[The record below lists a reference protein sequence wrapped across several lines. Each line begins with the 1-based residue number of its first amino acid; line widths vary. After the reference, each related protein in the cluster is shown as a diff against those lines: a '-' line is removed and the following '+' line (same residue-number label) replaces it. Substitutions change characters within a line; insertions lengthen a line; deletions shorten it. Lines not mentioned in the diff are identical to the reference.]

1 MFSRFDL
8 SDLTNREQERVEW
21 SEGRAPYGCANP
33 GDRLPRCGQDR
44 STDLLYW
51 SIFDLISRQG
61 DESRPNVDE
70 LDRNIVQLLQDDAT
84 LSVREIGEA
93 VGLSATPCWRRI
105 RNLEE
110 RGVLTKRVTLV
121 DPAKINLGVSALVF
135 IRTNEHNK
143 LWLQKFVD
151 GVSDIPEIIEAYRT
165 SGEVDYVLK
174 VLVPD
179 LAAFDDFYKRLID
192 KVELYDVRST
202 FILEAVKHS
211 TSLPLDYV

>member
-1 MFSRFDL
+1 M
-8 SDLTNREQERVEW
+8 
-21 SEGRAPYGCANP
+21 
-33 GDRLPRCGQDR
+33 
-44 STDLLYW
+44 
-51 SIFDLISRQG
+51 
-61 DESRPNVDE
+61 DE
-70 LDRNIVQLLQDDAT
+70 LDQKIVQLLQDDAT
-84 LSVREIGEA
+84 LSVREIGET

-143 LWLQKFVD
+143 VWLQKFVD
-151 GVSDIPEIIEAYRT
+151 GVSGIPEIIEAYRT

>member
-1 MFSRFDL
+1 M
-8 SDLTNREQERVEW
+8 
-21 SEGRAPYGCANP
+21 
-33 GDRLPRCGQDR
+33 
-44 STDLLYW
+44 
-51 SIFDLISRQG
+51 
-61 DESRPNVDE
+61 DE
-70 LDRNIVQLLQDDAT
+70 LDRKIVQLLQDDAT
-84 LSVREIGEA
+84 LSVREIGES

-143 LWLQKFVD
+143 VWLQKFVD
-151 GVSDIPEIIEAYRT
+151 GVSGIPEIIEAYRT

>member
-1 MFSRFDL
+1 M
-8 SDLTNREQERVEW
+8 
-21 SEGRAPYGCANP
+21 
-33 GDRLPRCGQDR
+33 
-44 STDLLYW
+44 
-51 SIFDLISRQG
+51 
-61 DESRPNVDE
+61 DE
-70 LDRNIVQLLQDDAT
+70 LDRKIVQLLQDDAT
-84 LSVREIGEA
+84 LSVREIGES

-143 LWLQKFVD
+143 AWLQKFVD

>member
-1 MFSRFDL
+1 MD
-8 SDLTNREQERVEW
+8 D
-21 SEGRAPYGCANP
+21 
-33 GDRLPRCGQDR
+33 
-44 STDLLYW
+44 
-51 SIFDLISRQG
+51 
-61 DESRPNVDE
+61 
-70 LDRNIVQLLQDDAT
+70 LDRKIVQLLQDDAT

>member
-1 MFSRFDL
+1 M
-8 SDLTNREQERVEW
+8 QK
-21 SEGRAPYGCANP
+21 
-33 GDRLPRCGQDR
+33 
-44 STDLLYW
+44 
-51 SIFDLISRQG
+51 
-61 DESRPNVDE
+61 VDE
-70 LDRNIVQLLQDDAT
+70 LDRKIVQLLQDDAT
-84 LSVREIGEA
+84 LSVREIGES

-202 FILEAVKHS
+202 LILEAVKHS

>member
-1 MFSRFDL
+1 
-8 SDLTNREQERVEW
+8 
-21 SEGRAPYGCANP
+21 
-33 GDRLPRCGQDR
+33 
-44 STDLLYW
+44 
-51 SIFDLISRQG
+51 
-61 DESRPNVDE
+61 VDE
-70 LDRNIVQLLQDDAT
+70 LDRKIVQLLQDDAT
-84 LSVREIGEA
+84 LSVREIGES

-105 RNLEE
+105 RNLED

-143 LWLQKFVD
+143 VWLQKFVD
-151 GVSDIPEIIEAYRT
+151 GVADIPEIIEAYRT

>member
-1 MFSRFDL
+1 MD
-8 SDLTNREQERVEW
+8 D
-21 SEGRAPYGCANP
+21 
-33 GDRLPRCGQDR
+33 
-44 STDLLYW
+44 
-51 SIFDLISRQG
+51 
-61 DESRPNVDE
+61 
-70 LDRNIVQLLQDDAT
+70 LDRKIIELLQEDAT
-84 LSVREIGEA
+84 LSVREIGES

-110 RGVLTKRVTLV
+110 EGVLTKRVTLV

-192 KVELYDVRST
+192 KVELYDMRST

>member
-1 MFSRFDL
+1 M
-8 SDLTNREQERVEW
+8 T
-21 SEGRAPYGCANP
+21 
-33 GDRLPRCGQDR
+33 PR
-44 STDLLYW
+44 
-51 SIFDLISRQG
+51 
-61 DESRPNVDE
+61 VDE
-70 LDRNIVQLLQDDAT
+70 LDRKIVQLLQDDAT
-84 LSVREIGEA
+84 LSVREIGES

-143 LWLQKFVD
+143 VWLQKFVD
-151 GVSDIPEIIEAYRT
+151 GVSGIPEIIEAYRT

>member
-1 MFSRFDL
+1 M
-8 SDLTNREQERVEW
+8 
-21 SEGRAPYGCANP
+21 
-33 GDRLPRCGQDR
+33 
-44 STDLLYW
+44 
-51 SIFDLISRQG
+51 
-61 DESRPNVDE
+61 DE
-70 LDRNIVQLLQDDAT
+70 LDRKIVELLQDDAT

-105 RNLEE
+105 RNLED

-143 LWLQKFVD
+143 VWLQKFVD

-179 LAAFDDFYKRLID
+179 LTAFDDFYKRLID

>member
-1 MFSRFDL
+1 M
-8 SDLTNREQERVEW
+8 
-21 SEGRAPYGCANP
+21 
-33 GDRLPRCGQDR
+33 
-44 STDLLYW
+44 
-51 SIFDLISRQG
+51 
-61 DESRPNVDE
+61 DE
-70 LDRNIVQLLQDDAT
+70 LDRKIVELLQDDAT
-84 LSVREIGEA
+84 LSVREIGES

-143 LWLQKFVD
+143 VWLQKFVD
-151 GVSDIPEIIEAYRT
+151 GVSGIPEIIEAYRT

>member
-1 MFSRFDL
+1 V
-8 SDLTNREQERVEW
+8 T
-21 SEGRAPYGCANP
+21 
-33 GDRLPRCGQDR
+33 PR
-44 STDLLYW
+44 
-51 SIFDLISRQG
+51 
-61 DESRPNVDE
+61 VDE
-70 LDRNIVQLLQDDAT
+70 LDRKIVQLLQDDAT
-84 LSVREIGEA
+84 LSVREIGES

-143 LWLQKFVD
+143 VWLQKFVD
-151 GVSDIPEIIEAYRT
+151 GVSGIPEIIEAYRT

>member
-1 MFSRFDL
+1 M
-8 SDLTNREQERVEW
+8 
-21 SEGRAPYGCANP
+21 
-33 GDRLPRCGQDR
+33 
-44 STDLLYW
+44 
-51 SIFDLISRQG
+51 
-61 DESRPNVDE
+61 DE
-70 LDRNIVQLLQDDAT
+70 LDRKIVQLLQDDAT

-143 LWLQKFVD
+143 VWLQKFVD
-151 GVSDIPEIIEAYRT
+151 GVADIPEIIEAYRT

-179 LAAFDDFYKRLID
+179 LSAYDDFYKRLID
-192 KVELYDVRST
+192 KVNLHDVRST

>member
-1 MFSRFDL
+1 MD
-8 SDLTNREQERVEW
+8 D
-21 SEGRAPYGCANP
+21 
-33 GDRLPRCGQDR
+33 
-44 STDLLYW
+44 
-51 SIFDLISRQG
+51 
-61 DESRPNVDE
+61 
-70 LDRNIVQLLQDDAT
+70 LDRKIVELLQDDAT

-143 LWLQKFVD
+143 VWLQKFVD

>member
-1 MFSRFDL
+1 M
-8 SDLTNREQERVEW
+8 
-21 SEGRAPYGCANP
+21 
-33 GDRLPRCGQDR
+33 
-44 STDLLYW
+44 
-51 SIFDLISRQG
+51 
-61 DESRPNVDE
+61 
-70 LDRNIVQLLQDDAT
+70 
-84 LSVREIGEA
+84 
-93 VGLSATPCWRRI
+93 
-105 RNLEE
+105 
-110 RGVLTKRVTLV
+110 LTKRVTLV

>member
-1 MFSRFDL
+1 M
-8 SDLTNREQERVEW
+8 
-21 SEGRAPYGCANP
+21 
-33 GDRLPRCGQDR
+33 
-44 STDLLYW
+44 
-51 SIFDLISRQG
+51 
-61 DESRPNVDE
+61 DE
-70 LDRNIVQLLQDDAT
+70 LDRKIVQLLQDDAT
-84 LSVREIGEA
+84 LSVREIGES

-105 RNLEE
+105 RNLED

-143 LWLQKFVD
+143 VWLQKFVD

>member
-1 MFSRFDL
+1 
-8 SDLTNREQERVEW
+8 
-21 SEGRAPYGCANP
+21 
-33 GDRLPRCGQDR
+33 
-44 STDLLYW
+44 
-51 SIFDLISRQG
+51 
-61 DESRPNVDE
+61 VDE
-70 LDRNIVQLLQDDAT
+70 LDQKIVQLLQDDAT
-84 LSVREIGEA
+84 LSVREIGET

-143 LWLQKFVD
+143 VWLQKFVD
-151 GVSDIPEIIEAYRT
+151 GVSGIPEIIEAYRT